1 MTHPYSG
8 HPIRERSLAVSLDIP
23 TTGLIS
29 RPEGWPMV
37 VDGEVITSR
46 HDDTKIPTAAVRRA
60 SVLRR
65 AVQDPYWI
73 LMTLMIGCGLSI
85 TAMVVY
91 GMIRL
96 TLAVVG
102 WLTTNGTTLVVI
114 TGLVV
119 AGVLCCGARTVTCTG
134 IHCGGCKN
142 R

>member
-1 MTHPYSG
+1 MTHLYSDY
-8 HPIRERSLAVSLDIP
+8 PIRERSLMVPLDILA
-23 TTGLIS
+23 TGLVF
-29 RPEGWPMV
+29 RHEGWPMV
-37 VDGEVITSR
+37 VDGEAITSR
-46 HDDTKIPTAAVRRA
+46 HDDTTRTASVRRT

-65 AVQDPYWI
+65 AVEDPYWI
-73 LMTLMIGCGLSI
+73 VMTLMIGCGLSI
-85 TAMVVY
+85 TAIVVY

-102 WLTTNGTTLVVI
+102 WFATNGTTLAVI

-119 AGVLCCGARTVTCTG
+119 AGVLCCGARSVTCTG